1 MALPTSRADLRDYIL
16 RKLGHPVIEI
26 NVDDDQVE
34 DRIDETI
41 HYMQEF
47 HFESVQRIYIS
58 HQITAADIT
67 NRYLPISAEVIGV
80 TRLFPQTSVNPA
92 HSMFDLNYQIR
103 LNDLPS
109 FTSQSYVGYF
119 ITQTHLRMLDMMFIG
134 EVPIRFNKHTNR
146 LYPDWDWAVDAI
158 EGQYVIAEGYA
169 IIDPETY
176 TDFYSDRMLL
186 ELATA
191 MVKQQWGQN
200 MKKFSGL
207 QLVGGVGLSGQQLY
221 DEATQ
226 EITALKQEIR
236 DTYEEPPM
244 FLWG

>member
-1 MALPTSRADLRDYIL
+1 MTLPTSRAELIDYCL
-16 RKLGHPVIEI
+16 RKLGHPVIDI

-34 DRIDETI
+34 DRIDEAI

-47 HFESVQRIYIS
+47 HFESVQRIYIQ
-58 HQITAADIT
+58 HQITASDKT
-67 NRYLPISAEVIGV
+67 NRYLPISSEVIGV
-80 TRLFPQTSVNPA
+80 TRLLPLTNTNPS

-146 LYPDWDWAVDAI
+146 LYPDWDWNTDAV
-158 EGQYVIAEGYA
+158 EGTYVIAEGFA
-169 IIDPETY
+169 VVDPETY

-186 ELATA
+186 ELATSL
-191 MVKQQWGQN
+191 VKQQWGTN
-200 MKKFSGL
+200 MKKFTGL
-207 QLVGGVGLSGQQLY
+207 QLVGGVGLNGQQIY

-226 EITALKQEIR
+226 EITTLKQEIR
-236 DTYEEPPM
+236 DTYEEPPQ
-244 FLWG
+244 FIIG